1 MCVLGIWWSHR
12 WTWHFER
19 GFLQR
24 QHPDHATTKGQP
36 DCECQAPCCFCLWL
50 ILMYQSQQM
59 ITIFFFFCSVHSC
72 GHQKTRQMRE
82 RPEMGKTNG
91 IALLSTYTLIL
102 NTDSLYTS
110 PSTPSAPPT
119 SVWQAAWI
127 APDQL
132 VYPSQFTV
140 RWQGNFQLA
149 DSVTLWKHVVLISES
164 MLLLFLSAL
173 CVCM

>member
-1 MCVLGIWWSHR
+1 MILIFHSKSWP
-12 WTWHFER
+12 F
-19 GFLQR
+19 
-24 QHPDHATTKGQP
+24 
-36 DCECQAPCCFCLWL
+36 L
-50 ILMYQSQQM
+50 ILFPAVDIRKPGRWGRDWRWGKLMEVH
-59 ITIFFFFCSVHSC
+59 CS
-72 GHQKTRQMRE
+72 
-82 RPEMGKTNG
+82 
-91 IALLSTYTLIL
+91 STYTLIL

-132 VYPSQFTV
+132 VHPSQFTV

-173 CVCM
+173 CGCLYVVNEQVWKIVSVVWGEGGVLNFNRPSKSLCPS